1 MMYSLPSLTAEV
13 SIITGLDPGI
23 STSVMEKQLRILP
36 STRGLRYF
44 SFCSGVPWRWRIS
57 ILPASGAWHPKT
69 KCPSGDLPSDSETKA
84 CSTRLSPMPPNSLG
98 WFGAQSSIF
107 LTMVRF
113 SSMTGSISLKVLRRN
128 SGSSGMSSFST
139 NSSII
144 EVTTFIFSGTS
155 KSILSLLS
163 CHKMLPIGDEGRIAC
178 EIEMRDGIEP
188 GHGDPF
194 FIIHVTRYRSIHD
207 LPVQPHGV
215 LAGETQDIRKGC
227 GDGSA

>member
-98 WFGAQSSIF
+98 WFGAQS
-107 LTMVRF
+107 
-113 SSMTGSISLKVLRRN
+113 
-128 SGSSGMSSFST
+128 
-139 NSSII
+139 
-144 EVTTFIFSGTS
+144 FIFSGTS